1 MARSDGP
8 FEVIEMAG
16 NNAYRLQLPGDM
28 AVLTT
33 FNIGDLSR
41 YVEDTVEDSS
51 YLRSNPSEEAGAYPQ
66 GYLKGDQGQ
75 GNQEQGALTSQIQ
88 ALFSLP
94 SCSIYTNL
102 GNHFGD
108 GRVVMIG

>member
-1 MARSDGP
+1 
-8 FEVIEMAG
+8 
-16 NNAYRLQLPGDM
+16 M

-33 FNIGDLSR
+33 FNIEDLSP
-41 YVEDTVEDSS
+41 YVEDTVEDPSD
-51 YLRSNPSEEAGAYPQ
+51 LRSNPSEEARAYPQ
-66 GYLKGDQGQ
+66 GHLKVYQGQ
-75 GNQEQGALTSQIQ
+75 GNQEQGSLTSQIQ